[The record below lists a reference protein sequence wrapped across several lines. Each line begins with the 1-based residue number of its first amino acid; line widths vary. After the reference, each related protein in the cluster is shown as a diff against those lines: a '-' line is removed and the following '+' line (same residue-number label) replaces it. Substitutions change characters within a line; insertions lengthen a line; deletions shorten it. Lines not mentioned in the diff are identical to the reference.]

1 VPGLGRRGPSKV
13 IERLR
18 RFPRVAVFVASLL
31 WIFLIEERFRNEAAE
46 HLYFHAWTSEYMMQ
60 TVSVGDLRVEPFKSL
75 WYNHIQPPLFDAIRA
90 VFAAFHPNANGE
102 ALMRRVDTKLYNA
115 WMLVYAATAVLVHSW
130 IRRVRGARSAGIAVA
145 VFLLL
150 PGPIFYATFLDST
163 MLSATLIL
171 WFLWALWRFGRGE
184 AVSLE
189 LVAASLLLF
198 FTRSVFQWPFLVV
211 LGVSLFLM
219 GVPRAR
225 AARVLAP
232 VALVMVL
239 FLAKQYFLFGL
250 TTTSSFGPD
259 SFCKGLSEY
268 CHGTSKVDLPKTT
281 DRFNAFVLRRAEK
294 LNGEYNYNQEA
305 FLKRSFS
312 QMHEYKALLR
322 RLTPARVAEI
332 LKTNLGFYLRP
343 TTRHSSHVI
352 VDRLFWRRPFEFVL
366 SGWSFVILLVVS
378 IAAWFARW
386 RKLKAGDR
394 SAAFRYGLGLALPAL
409 YVAAV
414 TIVFES
420 GENMRYRFFLEPMFF
435 VFFWLSLSSLR
446 PLTVRGRPRGEESG
460 PFGET
465 IGAS

>member
-1 VPGLGRRGPSKV
+1 MSGVGYREPSLV

-18 RFPRVAVFVASLL
+18 CFPRLAVFATALL
-31 WIFLIEERFRNEAAE
+31 WIFLIEERFRNDAAE

-90 VFAAFHPNANGE
+90 VFAAVHPNSHGE
-102 ALMRRVDTKLYNA
+102 ALIRSVDGKLYNS
-115 WMLVYAATAVLVHSW
+115 WMFVYAATAVLVHAW
-130 IRRVRGARSAGIAVA
+130 LNRVRGVRSATIGVA

-163 MLSATLIL
+163 LLSATLIL
-171 WFLWALWRFGRGE
+171 WFFWSLWRFGRGE

-189 LVAASLLLF
+189 LVAASILLF

-211 LGVSLFLM
+211 LGVSFWLMSVPRPRAVRVLLPIGVVMMLFLT
-219 GVPRAR
+219 
-225 AARVLAP
+225 
-232 VALVMVL
+232 
-239 FLAKQYFLFGL
+239 KQYVLFGL

-268 CHGTSKVDLPKTT
+268 CHGNTKVDLPKTT

-312 QMHEYKALLR
+312 QMQEYKALLR
-322 RLTPARVAEI
+322 RLTPARVAEV

-343 TTRHSSHVI
+343 TTRHSAHVI
-352 VDRLFWRRPFEFVL
+352 VDRLFWRRPFEFLL
-366 SGWSFVILLVVS
+366 SGWSFVILLVLSV
-378 IAAWFARW
+378 AAWFTRC
-386 RKLKAGDR
+386 RKLPPADR
-394 SAAFRYGLGLALPAL
+394 TAALRYGLGLALPAL

-420 GENMRYRFFLEPMFF
+420 GENMRYRFFLEPTLF
-435 VFFWLSLSSLR
+435 VFFWLSLASLR
-446 PLTVRGRPRGEESG
+446 SRPTSSGEARPGG
-460 PFGET
+460 PIGET
-465 IGAS
+465 ISAS

>member
-1 VPGLGRRGPSKV
+1 M
-13 IERLR
+13 ERLR
-18 RFPRVAVFVASLL
+18 RWPRLAVFATALL
-31 WIFLIEERFRNEAAE
+31 WLYLIEERFKNQAAE

-60 TVSVGDLRVEPFKSL
+60 TVSVGDLRDEPFKSL

-90 VFAAFHPNANGE
+90 AFAAVHPNANGE

-115 WMLVYAATAVLVHSW
+115 WMFVYAATAVLVFSW
-130 IRRVRGARSAGIAVA
+130 LRRALGARFALLGAA

-163 MLSATLIL
+163 LLSATFIL
-171 WFLWALWRFGRGE
+171 WFFWTLWRFGQGE
-184 AVSLE
+184 AVSFE
-189 LVAASLLLF
+189 LVAVSILLF

-211 LGVSLFLM
+211 LGVSLWLM

-225 AARVLAP
+225 AARVVAP
-232 VALVMVL
+232 IMVVMVL
-239 FLAKQYFLFGL
+239 FLAKQYVLFGL

-268 CHGTSKVDLPKTT
+268 CHGNTKVDLPKTT

-305 FLKRSFS
+305 FLMRSFS
-312 QMHEYKALLR
+312 QMEEYKALLR
-322 RLTPARVAEI
+322 RLTPARVGQI
-332 LKTNLGFYLRP
+332 LKMNLDFYLRP

-352 VDRLFWRRPFEFVL
+352 VDRLFWRRPFEFLL
-366 SGWSFVILLVVS
+366 SGWSFVILLVLSV
-378 IAAWFARW
+378 AAWFSRCRRLESPERARA
-386 RKLKAGDR
+386 L
-394 SAAFRYGLGLALPAL
+394 RYGLGLALPAL

-420 GENMRYRFFLEPMFF
+420 GENMRYRFFLEPTLF
-435 VFFWLSLSSLR
+435 VFFWLSLASLR
-446 PLTVRGRPRGEESG
+446 GKAAGSAAPSSG
-460 PFGET
+460 PADSIRET
-465 IGAS
+465 IAAS

>member
-1 VPGLGRRGPSKV
+1 MA
-13 IERLR
+13 RLR
-18 RFPRVAVFVASLL
+18 RWPRLAVFAAALL
-31 WIFLIEERFRNEAAE
+31 WLFLIEERFRNEAAE

-90 VFAAFHPNANGE
+90 AFAAVHPNANGE

-115 WMLVYAATAVLVHSW
+115 WMFVYAATAVVVFSW
-130 IRRVRGARSAGIAVA
+130 LQRLRGARSALIGVA
-145 VFLLL
+145 IFLLS

-163 MLSATLIL
+163 LLSATLIL
-171 WFLWALWRFGRGE
+171 WFFWTLWRFGRGE
-184 AVSLE
+184 AVSFE
-189 LVAASLLLF
+189 LVAVSVLLF

-211 LGVSLFLM
+211 LGVSLWLM

-225 AARVLAP
+225 AARVLLP
-232 VALVMVL
+232 ISVVMAL
-239 FLAKQYFLFGL
+239 FLTKQYLLFGL

-268 CHGTSKVDLPKTT
+268 CQGTTRVDLPKTT

-305 FLKRSFS
+305 FLMRSFS
-312 QMHEYKALLR
+312 QMEEYKALLR
-322 RLTPARVAEI
+322 RLTPGRVFEI
-332 LKTNLGFYLRP
+332 LKTNLDFYLRP

-352 VDRLFWRRPFEFVL
+352 VDRLFWRRPFEFLL
-366 SGWSFVILLVVS
+366 SGWSFVILLVLS
-378 IAAWFARW
+378 IAAWFSRC
-386 RKLKAGDR
+386 RKLHRPERAR
-394 SAAFRYGLGLALPAL
+394 ALRYGLGLAMPAL

-420 GENMRYRFFLEPMFF
+420 GENMRYRFFLEPTLF
-435 VFFWLSLSSLR
+435 VFFWISLTSVRPERASS
-446 PLTVRGRPRGEESG
+446 EEPKPQPSG
-460 PFGET
+460 PIGET
-465 IGAS
+465 IPAS

>member
-1 VPGLGRRGPSKV
+1 M
-13 IERLR
+13 ERLR
-18 RFPRVAVFVASLL
+18 RFPRLVVFATALL

-90 VFAAFHPNANGE
+90 AFAAVHPNANGE
-102 ALMRRVDTKLYNA
+102 ALMRRVDRKLYNA
-115 WMLVYAATAVLVHSW
+115 WMFVYAATAVLVYSW
-130 IRRVRGARSAGIAVA
+130 LNRAAGARSATIGALI
-145 VFLLL
+145 FLLL

-163 MLSATLIL
+163 LLSATLIL
-171 WFLWALWRFGRGE
+171 WFFWTLWRFGRGE

-189 LVAASLLLF
+189 LAAVSILLF

-211 LGVSLFLM
+211 LGVSFWLM

-225 AARVLAP
+225 AARVLLP
-232 VALVMVL
+232 IGVVMTL
-239 FLAKQYFLFGL
+239 FLAKQYVLFGL

-268 CHGTSKVDLPKTT
+268 CHGNTKVDLPKTT

-312 QMHEYKALLR
+312 QMQEYKALLR
-322 RLTPARVAEI
+322 RLTPARVGEI

-352 VDRLFWRRPFEFVL
+352 VDRLFWRRPFEFLL
-366 SGWSFVILLVVS
+366 SGWSFVILLVLS
-378 IAAWFARW
+378 IAAWFARF
-386 RKLKAGDR
+386 RGRPRTDR
-394 SAAFRYGLGLALPAL
+394 ATALRYGLGLALPAL

-420 GENMRYRFFLEPMFF
+420 GENMRYRFFLEPTLF
-435 VFFWLSLSSLR
+435 VFFWISLASLR
-446 PLTVRGRPRGEESG
+446 PAPAPSPRPEPESRA
-460 PFGET
+460 PIGET
-465 IGAS
+465 IGAA